1 MLDIAFELIGDA
13 TSNSLLMFCFCNLI
27 IVMIF
32 TGSSKPGLKD
42 SQDTTFATSM
52 SYDMGNIASDHHDFG
67 DDDDDDNVEEMTVTA
82 AIPSAQD
89 EPLIDDSSSDE
100 EEDTGSS
107 HCYADDDDDCE
118 DDDDDDYDKVD
129 DDDEDES
136 KESEVEEEEEG
147 EDDLRMRAMDPETMD
162 IFAEDFSLEEFD
174 IDFEFDAPR
183 FYDFSKPELDSETEE
198 TELWFESAGN
208 YPPSPF
214 SLNLRYEDKHLE
226 IPKPISDQ
234 YNGFIYCNQAP
245 KDVPKATHK
254 SKTKPFLRK
263 NSTLTRPT
271 ASLLARHNKPLDIY
285 SVRLL
290 TRCQRSLG
298 KCDDKF
304 SSLLYSMPQTQDNK
318 RQKLE
323 TGYLRKISR
332 LDQTPF
338 VHKVP
343 RKGSKV
349 TVPKEPNLKTAQ
361 RAARNRF
368 KAQSAPE
375 QIAKFIST
383 MNKVCVP
390 ETSSP
395 SLPKKNTN
403 TPRHQD
409 LQAFHLRTSLRARER
424 SSSAKIAP
432 TDDPINSLTKG
443 RKVKASRSSK
453 SNCQVYESKICPLD
467 SKVMQTPSK
476 CGEAIDIKHENNFLR
491 EFEAP
496 MDTNFRDEHFIESL
510 RKLCLT
516 SDTDPVGVLID

>member
-1 MLDIAFELIGDA
+1 MLDFK
-13 TSNSLLMFCFCNLI
+13 MFFPE
-27 IVMIF
+27 
-32 TGSSKPGLKD
+32 T
-42 SQDTTFATSM
+42 
-52 SYDMGNIASDHHDFG
+52 
-67 DDDDDDNVEEMTVTA
+67 
-82 AIPSAQD
+82 
-89 EPLIDDSSSDE
+89 
-100 EEDTGSS
+100 
-107 HCYADDDDDCE
+107 
-118 DDDDDDYDKVD
+118 
-129 DDDEDES
+129 
-136 KESEVEEEEEG
+136 
-147 EDDLRMRAMDPETMD
+147 MDPETTN
-162 IFAEDFSLEEFD
+162 IFAKDFSVEEFD

-214 SLNLRYEDKHLE
+214 SLNLRYDNKHLQ

-234 YNGFIYCNQAP
+234 YNGFIYHNQVP
-245 KDVPKATHK
+245 KDVPKTTHK

-271 ASLLARHNKPLDIY
+271 ASLLARQNKPLDIY

-304 SSLLYSMPQTQDNK
+304 SSILYSMPQTQDNK

-323 TGYLRKISR
+323 TGFLRKVSR

-338 VHKVP
+338 LHKVP

-383 MNKVCVP
+383 MNKVP

-432 TDDPINSLTKG
+432 TDDPINSLTSMSVGTRKG

-467 SKVMQTPSK
+467 SKTPSK
-476 CGEAIDIKHENNFLR
+476 CGEAIDIHENNFLR
-491 EFEAP
+491 
-496 MDTNFRDEHFIESL
+496 
-510 RKLCLT
+510 LCLT
-516 SDTDPVGVLID
+516 SDTDSVGVLID

>member
-1 MLDIAFELIGDA
+1 MLDIAFELIGEA

-42 SQDTTFATSM
+42 SHDSTFVISA

-67 DDDDDDNVEEMTVTA
+67 ADDDEEMTNTA
-82 AIPSAQD
+82 AITSVQD

-100 EEDTGSS
+100 EEDRESS
-107 HCYADDDDDCE
+107 HCYADDDDADDTDEDEDEDEDE
-118 DDDDDDYDKVD
+118 DDDDDDD
-129 DDDEDES
+129 
-136 KESEVEEEEEG
+136 ESEVEEEEEG
-147 EDDLRMRAMDPETMD
+147 DDDLRMRMFFPETMDPETTN
-162 IFAEDFSLEEFD
+162 IFAKDFSVEEFD

-198 TELWFESAGN
+198 TELWFDSAGN

-214 SLNLRYEDKHLE
+214 SLNLRYDNKHLQ

-234 YNGFIYCNQAP
+234 YNGFIYHNHAP

-271 ASLLARHNKPLDIY
+271 ASLLARQNKPLDIY

-298 KCDDKF
+298 KCDEKF

-323 TGYLRKISR
+323 TGFLRKVSR

-383 MNKVCVP
+383 MNKVP

-424 SSSAKIAP
+424 SSSV
-432 TDDPINSLTKG
+432 SLKPF
-443 RKVKASRSSK
+443 VLFVLLSSL
-453 SNCQVYESKICPLD
+453 QL
-467 SKVMQTPSK
+467 Q
-476 CGEAIDIKHENNFLR
+476 
-491 EFEAP
+491 
-496 MDTNFRDEHFIESL
+496 
-510 RKLCLT
+510 
-516 SDTDPVGVLID
+516 

>member
-1 MLDIAFELIGDA
+1 MLDLK
-13 TSNSLLMFCFCNLI
+13 MFFPE
-27 IVMIF
+27 
-32 TGSSKPGLKD
+32 T
-42 SQDTTFATSM
+42 
-52 SYDMGNIASDHHDFG
+52 
-67 DDDDDDNVEEMTVTA
+67 
-82 AIPSAQD
+82 
-89 EPLIDDSSSDE
+89 
-100 EEDTGSS
+100 
-107 HCYADDDDDCE
+107 
-118 DDDDDDYDKVD
+118 
-129 DDDEDES
+129 
-136 KESEVEEEEEG
+136 
-147 EDDLRMRAMDPETMD
+147 MDPETMD

-183 FYDFSKPELDSETEE
+183 FYDFSKPEIDSE

-234 YNGFIYCNQAP
+234 YNGFIYYNQAP
-245 KDVPKATHK
+245 KDVPNATHK

-323 TGYLRKISR
+323 TGYLRKVSR

-383 MNKVCVP
+383 MDKPVQ

-395 SLPKKNTN
+395 SLPKKN

-432 TDDPINSLTKG
+432 TDDPIHSLTSKSVGTRKG

-453 SNCQVYESKICPLD
+453 SNCQVYESKICPVD
-467 SKVMQTPSK
+467 SKTSSK
-476 CGEAIDIKHENNFLR
+476 CGEAIDIKHEKNLLR
-491 EFEAP
+491 
-496 MDTNFRDEHFIESL
+496 
-510 RKLCLT
+510 LCLT